1 MGIERPGSRPVTDIN
16 PFDRSVGNSAEMR
29 LASRA
34 SSRGIPASRRSLG
47 DPGPTETGRAMEV
60 AACRR

>member
-1 MGIERPGSRPVTDIN
+1 MGTQRPGSRPVTDIN

-34 SSRGIPASRRSLG
+34 SARHTGVPPEPRRSRVDG
-47 DPGPTETGRAMEV
+47 DRASVMEV